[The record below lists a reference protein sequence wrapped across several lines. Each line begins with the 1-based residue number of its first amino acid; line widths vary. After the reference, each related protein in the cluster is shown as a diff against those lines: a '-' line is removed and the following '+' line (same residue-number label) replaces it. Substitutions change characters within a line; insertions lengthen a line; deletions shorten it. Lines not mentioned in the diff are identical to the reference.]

1 MWEFIIFNL
10 IFKTMIILSLFDGI
24 SCWRVALERAGIPI
38 KKYFAIFIS
47 LFFIF
52 MKFNKNTIERVW
64 IFPETQCPLWEFRY
78 IPEKKGL
85 FNYVI
90 PEHIKDG
97 MDYRKFSLAEFKEEY
112 WNKYF
117 LKNKIPHRKAS
128 VIIYFVSW
136 HYKEKYFDSMKEAN
150 DYYSTFNQDYFVNL

>member
-1 MWEFIIFNL
+1 
-10 IFKTMIILSLFDGI
+10 
-24 SCWRVALERAGIPI
+24 
-38 KKYFAIFIS
+38 
-47 LFFIF
+47 

-64 IFPETQCPLWEFRY
+64 IFPETQCTLWEFQY

-97 MDYRKFSLAEFKEEY
+97 MDYRKFSLAEFKEKY
-112 WNKYF
+112 WKRYF